1 MTDAALIDEF
11 QAEAEA
17 AKNDAVGAR
26 GVRGRL
32 STELRLGVVPK
43 AQRDKYRKAT
53 SLVARGI
60 KLSDQGDHQEASK
73 YVLRALDMAPDFALT
88 NHAVGLIL
96 FRVGRLS
103 RALEYYERAWKI
115 DPKDAEIYLNMGIV
129 AWKLDMLPA
138 AEKFY
143 RLCVKI
149 DPDNLNGIIN
159 LASVLRD
166 QARMDDAIEI
176 LRSSI
181 FLHPE
186 NVELWNSLG
195 TVLAEAGDPAGAMTF
210 LAEALRLKPD
220 FARAH
225 NNMANMYELIGEP
238 IKAVEHFDLA
248 LRNPQ
253 DELDRATMK
262 HGRSLLLLASG
273 RVSEGWQAQQGR
285 LDPNNSQATIFAMSC
300 PRWESHDLADI
311 KGKTVVLVGEQG
323 LGDEVLFLNTAQ
335 ELMDAIGPEGE
346 LRIACEYRL
355 VPLVQRSLPNARVGN
370 HTSAKVEG
378 RDVRTANH
386 LDEGADY
393 WTPMGD
399 PLIALRP
406 TLESFPKRPAFL
418 TPDPERVEHWKD
430 YLGQLGSGL
439 KIGIL
444 WKSLKMTAHRAR
456 FFSDFEDWKPIFAVD
471 GINFIN
477 LQYGEI
483 ARELALAKSHYGVDI
498 HQPEGIDLKMDLD
511 DIAALSSSCDLVIG
525 PMNATSNLAAA
536 AGGLVWLIHSRST
549 AWPLLGT
556 HHMLWYP
563 QTRSYFG
570 KGFRDFDN
578 LMPQIASDLE
588 TFVKARS

>member
-11 QAEAEA
+11 QAKAES

-26 GVRGRL
+26 GARGRL

-60 KLSDQGDHQEASK
+60 KLSDEGDNQEAAK
-73 YVLRALDMAPDFALT
+73 YVLRALDIAPDSALA
-88 NHAVGLIL
+88 NHAVGLVL

-103 RALEYYERAWKI
+103 KALQFYERAWKI
-115 DPKDAEIYLNMGIV
+115 DPQDAEIYLNMGIV
-129 AWKLDMLPA
+129 AWKLDMLEA

-143 RLCVKI
+143 RLCVKL
-149 DPDNLNGIIN
+149 DPNNLNGIIN

-166 QARMDDAIEI
+166 QARIEDAIEI

-195 TVLAEAGDPAGAMTF
+195 TVLAESGDPAGATTF
-210 LAEALRLKPD
+210 FTEALRLKPD

-238 IKAVEHFDLA
+238 FKAVEHFDLA

-253 DELDRATMK
+253 DEMDRATML
-262 HGRSLLLLASG
+262 HGRSLLLLACG
-273 RVSEGWQAQQGR
+273 RLADGWKAQQCR
-285 LDPNNSQATIFAMSC
+285 LDLNNAQATIFAMSC

-335 ELMDAIGPEGE
+335 ELLDAIGPEGE

-355 VPLVQRSLPNARVGN
+355 VPLVQRSLPKARVGN
-370 HTSAKVEG
+370 HTSVKLEG

-393 WTPMGD
+393 WTPMAD
-399 PLIALRP
+399 PLAALRP
-406 TLESFPKRPAFL
+406 TIESFPQRPAFL
-418 TPDPERVEHWKD
+418 TADPARVEIWQD
-430 YLGQLGSGL
+430 YLARLGGGL
-439 KIGIL
+439 KVGIL
-444 WKSLKMTAHRAR
+444 WKSLKMTVRRAR
-456 FFSDFEDWKPIFAVD
+456 FFSEFEDWKPIFAVD
-471 GINFIN
+471 GIDFIN
-477 LQYGEI
+477 LQYGQI
-483 ARELALAKSHYGVDI
+483 DKELAQAKQMYGVDI

-536 AGGLVWLIHSRST
+536 AGGAVWFIHSRST
-549 AWPLLGT
+549 SWPLLGT
-556 HHMLWYP
+556 HHLHWYP

-570 KGFRDFDN
+570 NGFRDFDN

-588 TFVKARS
+588 TVVKARK

>member
-1 MTDAALIDEF
+1 MTDTALIEEF
-11 QAEAEA
+11 QTKAED
-17 AKNDAVGAR
+17 AKNEAVGAVGAGGQISTHIR
-26 GVRGRL
+26 MGVL
-32 STELRLGVVPK
+32 PK
-43 AQRDKYRKAT
+43 AQREKARKAT
-53 SLVARGI
+53 SLVTRAIRV
-60 KLSDQGDHQEASK
+60 SDEGDHQEASR
-73 YVLRALDMAPDFALT
+73 YALKALSIAPEMALT

-103 RALEYYERAWKI
+103 KALEYYERAWKI

-129 AWKLDMLPA
+129 AWKLDMLSA

-143 RLCVKI
+143 RLCVQL
-149 DPDNLNGIIN
+149 DPENLHGVIN

-166 QARMDDAIEI
+166 QARIEDAIEI
-176 LRSSI
+176 LRASI

-186 NVELWNSLG
+186 NVDLWNSLG
-195 TVLAEAGDPAGAMTF
+195 TVLAEAGDPKGAATF
-210 LAEALRLKPD
+210 FAEALRLKPD

-238 IKAVEHFDLA
+238 DKAVEHFEEA
-248 LRNPQ
+248 LKNPQ
-253 DELDRATMK
+253 DEIDKATME
-262 HGRSLLLLASG
+262 HGRSLLLLACG
-273 RVSEGWQAQQGR
+273 RIEEGWAAQQCR
-285 LDPNNSQATIFAMSC
+285 LDLNNAQATIFAMNC

-311 KGKTVVLVGEQG
+311 RGKTVVLVGEQG

-335 ELMDAIGPEGE
+335 DLQDAIGPEGE

-355 VPLVQRSLPNARVGN
+355 VPLVQRSLPNARVD
-370 HTSAKVEG
+370 HHRSAKLEG

-406 TLESFPKRPAFL
+406 SLESFPKRPAFL
-418 TPDPERVEHWKD
+418 TPDPDRIQHWRD
-430 YLGQLGSGL
+430 YLDQLGGGL
-439 KIGIL
+439 KVGIL
-444 WKSLKMTAHRAR
+444 WKSLKMTVRRAR
-456 FFSDFEDWKPIFAVD
+456 FFSEFEDWKPIFAVD
-471 GINFIN
+471 GVNFIN

-483 ARELALAKSHYGVDI
+483 DKELALAKEMYGVDI

-511 DIAALSSSCDLVIG
+511 DIAAFSSSCDLVLG

-536 AGGLVWLIHSRST
+536 SGGRVWFIHSRST
-549 AWPLLGT
+549 SWPLLGT
-556 HHMLWYP
+556 HHLHWYP

-570 KGFRDFDN
+570 NGFRDFDN
-578 LMPQIASDLE
+578 LMPQIASDLKSFIKE
-588 TFVKARS
+588 RA

>member
-11 QAEAEA
+11 NAEAES

-26 GVRGRL
+26 GARGRL

-43 AQRDKYRKAT
+43 AQRDKYRKAA
-53 SLVARGI
+53 SLVTRGI
-60 KLSDQGDHQEASK
+60 KLSDEGEHQEASK
-73 YVLRALDMAPDFALT
+73 YVLRALDIAPDVALT

-103 RALEYYERAWKI
+103 KALEYYERAWKL

-129 AWKLDMLPA
+129 AWKLDMLEA

-143 RLCVKI
+143 RLCVQL
-149 DPDNLNGIIN
+149 DPGNLSGITN

-166 QARMDDAIEI
+166 QARIADAIEI
-176 LRSSI
+176 LRSAI

-195 TVLAEAGDPAGAMTF
+195 TVLAESGDPAGAITF
-210 LAEALRLKPD
+210 FTEALRLNPN

-225 NNMANMYELIGEP
+225 NNMANMYELLGKPVE
-238 IKAVEHFDLA
+238 AVEHFELA

-253 DELDRATMK
+253 DAMDRATME
-262 HGRSLLLLASG
+262 HGRSLLLLACG
-273 RVSEGWQAQQGR
+273 RVEEGWKAQQGR

-300 PRWESHDLADI
+300 PRWESHDLTDI
-311 KGKTVVLVGEQG
+311 KGKIVVLVGEQG

-335 ELMDAIGPEGE
+335 ELLNAIGPEGE

-355 VPLVQRSLPNARVGN
+355 VPLVQRSLPQARVGN
-370 HTSAKVEG
+370 HTSVKLEG

-386 LDEGADY
+386 LDDGADY

-406 TLESFPKRPAFL
+406 SLESFPKRAAFL
-418 TPDPERVEHWKD
+418 TPDPERVEVWRD
-430 YLGQLGSGL
+430 YLDQIGDGL
-439 KIGIL
+439 KVGIL
-444 WKSLKMTAHRAR
+444 WKSLKMTVRRAR
-456 FFSDFEDWKPIFAVD
+456 FFSEFEDWKPIFAVD
-471 GINFIN
+471 GVHFIN

-483 ARELALAKSHYGVDI
+483 AKELQQAKDMFGVDI
-498 HQPEGIDLKMDLD
+498 HQPKGIDLKMDLD
-511 DIAALSSSCDLVIG
+511 DIAAFASSCDLVIG

-536 AGGLVWLIHSRST
+536 SGGKVWFIHARST

-556 HHMLWYP
+556 DHMQWYP
-563 QTRSYFG
+563 QTRSFFG
-570 KGFRDFDN
+570 TGFRDFN
-578 LMPQIASDLE
+578 NIMPQVASDLE
-588 TFVKARS
+588 QLVKDRT